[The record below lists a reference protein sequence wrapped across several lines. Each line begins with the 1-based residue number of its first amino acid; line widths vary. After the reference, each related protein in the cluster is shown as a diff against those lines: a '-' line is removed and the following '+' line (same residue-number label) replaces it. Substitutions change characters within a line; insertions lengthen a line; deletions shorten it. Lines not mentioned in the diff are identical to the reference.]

1 MINFITSNLLW
12 TCGWPVSL
20 FLVGLLLFSL
30 FFNKVFYLFVPLFLF
45 SFYFFRN
52 PERVCKEALTDKSVI
67 VCPSDGK
74 VLDVQKGSFEGYS
87 QKVTVFLSPIDVHV
101 NWIPYSG
108 TLEAVN
114 YRPGKFLMAFEPKTS
129 ELNERNDIIVN
140 CSNGQKMLVRQIA
153 GFIARRI
160 CCWVNKGE
168 AVELGQKYGMIR
180 FGSRME
186 IFLPEN
192 VDVNLKQGQK
202 IVGGQTVL
210 GRFN

>member
-1 MINFITSNLLW
+1 MINFITTNLLW
-12 TCGWPVSL
+12 TCGWPVVL
-20 FLVGLLLFSL
+20 FLAGLLGFSL
-30 FFNKVFYLFVPLFLF
+30 FFNKAFYLFFPLFLF

-52 PERVCKEALTDKSVI
+52 PERICKEALEDKSVI

-74 VLDVQKGSFEGYS
+74 VLNVQKGSFEGYA
-87 QKVTVFLSPIDVHV
+87 QKVTVFLSPLDVHV

-129 ELNERNDIIVN
+129 ELNERNDILID
-140 CSNGQKMLVRQIA
+140 CSNGQKVLVRQIA

-160 CCWVNKGE
+160 CCWVKKGD
-168 AVELGQKYGMIR
+168 AVESGQKYGMIR

-192 VDVNLKQGQK
+192 VDVHLKQGQK
-202 IVGGQTVL
+202 IIGGQTVL